1 MSNANP
7 NRGSAPRRRDTA
19 GFSLAEVM
27 VALIV
32 FLVGALGLGVGGPG
46 ASRNPTFAGQQTRA
60 SEIASGTVDRLLATP
75 FDSAD
80 LASGD
85 HADPS
90 NPYPGGYH
98 ATWSVEDDQPIALCK
113 RITVT
118 VRWPASNS
126 TNRVRLVA
134 VTPKSNQ

>member
-1 MSNANP
+1 MSNPNP
-7 NRGSAPRRRDTA
+7 NRAAASRRPDTA
-19 GFSLAEVM
+19 GFSLAEVL

-32 FLVGALGLGVGGPG
+32 FLVGALGLGAPG
-46 ASRNPTFAGQQTRA
+46 TSKRAIAAGEQARA

-75 FDSAD
+75 FESSD

-98 ATWSVEDDQPIALCK
+98 ASWTVEDDQPIALCK